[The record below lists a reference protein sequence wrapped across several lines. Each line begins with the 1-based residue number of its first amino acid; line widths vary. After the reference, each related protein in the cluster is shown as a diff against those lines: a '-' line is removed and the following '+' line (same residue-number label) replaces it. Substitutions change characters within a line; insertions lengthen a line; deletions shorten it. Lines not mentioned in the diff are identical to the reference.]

1 MTYIHFKFSKIT
13 SIEKLNN
20 FCEYMDKVLF
30 VFREP
35 FVEIAYNFFQKS
47 NQYRFFKKIQRNS
60 TNIIKDLKNMAW
72 DVFHLW
78 TLECECSIIDEGV
91 DLIVPYFYCFDK
103 GLLELKECFD
113 LDTIF
118 ISKFTGERICFYH
131 KHSYPIELL
140 DKYKTIEKE
149 KTRLENFSKENILNQ
164 IEYFENEINLL
175 W

>member
-1 MTYIHFKFSKIT
+1 
-13 SIEKLNN
+13 
-20 FCEYMDKVLF
+20 
-30 VFREP
+30 
-35 FVEIAYNFFQKS
+35 
-47 NQYRFFKKIQRNS
+47 
-60 TNIIKDLKNMAW
+60 MAW

-78 TLECECSIIDEGV
+78 TLERECSIIDEGV